1 MWKNDPT
8 CGSNSCANE
17 TKLCND
23 ACPQRG
29 GSWCKS
35 FNPGVSYCSC
45 KDPTKQKIV
54 CLEPRYF
61 YCNGLECKES
71 GKGDPHDYVND
82 ASCGAGNGGGCK
94 SMCSGK
100 SCDIGQYCDG
110 ATGKCATPKTN
121 IPFVLWVE
129 HAGGTSADAVR
140 RYYKSLVNFVRGNA
154 AGIRAWKL
162 LVRVENPLNDMT
174 GERTVWYPDNN
185 CLFVTELLMKL
196 PTNVQVYIL
205 PYLHPENY
213 WYMYNP
219 TKTVSC
225 TSKNTIQDYAQ
236 CSKSINSGDS
246 CCAWKPCGTC
256 LSNEKCIMGACTT
269 IHTQT
274 DCGPSGCNHG
284 MECIQTRGAKAP
296 KCAKVPASG
305 CGGIDGVPCNC
316 CQGYTG
322 IPCNQDSECPD
333 MAEKVVSLALAYNAL
348 VPNGYVKVSG
358 IVFDAEGS
366 GVATLDFLKALKYQ
380 TETQSKNATTF
391 NFGTTVA
398 GESLTK
404 AIQWASQG
412 FEVYMELYNITT
424 KCNTNSNSGE
434 PWPVGKQLVD
444 SFETN
449 NGTCQLG
456 GCSPDPSCGNSIYL
470 INKSMPDP
478 ASSILL
484 KSNTSSDYYN
494 FETILKYNWHEKVPQ
509 EAAKNIYFMF
519 STETQVD
526 ASCMFPTGDTCGLP
540 NAFGSWA
547 HEDFTRF
554 ASKFSE
560 NLNLILPTGSAIIP
574 AKNMGIY
581 TFPLLPKAWVGS
593 FPP

>member
-1 MWKNDPT
+1 
-8 CGSNSCANE
+8 
-17 TKLCND
+17 
-23 ACPQRG
+23 
-29 GSWCKS
+29 
-35 FNPGVSYCSC
+35 
-45 KDPTKQKIV
+45 
-54 CLEPRYF
+54 
-61 YCNGLECKES
+61 
-71 GKGDPHDYVND
+71 
-82 ASCGAGNGGGCK
+82 
-94 SMCSGK
+94 
-100 SCDIGQYCDG
+100 
-110 ATGKCATPKTN
+110 
-121 IPFVLWVE
+121 
-129 HAGGTSADAVR
+129 
-140 RYYKSLVNFVRGNA
+140 
-154 AGIRAWKL
+154 
-162 LVRVENPLNDMT
+162 
-174 GERTVWYPDNN
+174 
-185 CLFVTELLMKL
+185 
-196 PTNVQVYIL
+196 
-205 PYLHPENY
+205 
-213 WYMYNP
+213 
-219 TKTVSC
+219 
-225 TSKNTIQDYAQ
+225 
-236 CSKSINSGDS
+236 
-246 CCAWKPCGTC
+246 
-256 LSNEKCIMGACTT
+256 
-269 IHTQT
+269 
-274 DCGPSGCNHG
+274 
-284 MECIQTRGAKAP
+284 
-296 KCAKVPASG
+296 
-305 CGGIDGVPCNC
+305 
-316 CQGYTG
+316 
-322 IPCNQDSECPD
+322 

-380 TETQSKNATTF
+380 TEIQSKNSTTF